1 MAPDIDL
8 SATSTEEG
16 SCLLLTEAASA
27 LTKNLLKSSSKLSCA
42 FGTNSELAAAQA
54 KVAALSGAARGKEFQ
69 LGKKNPAAL
78 MDERSSAMF
87 VIHLP
92 ACPLPSPSSP
102 GSVWG
107 LHYNYTSPVKVL
119 VWCISGRYPRWP
131 QISAWQCRWRG
142 NRGTK
147 DC

>member
-1 MAPDIDL
+1 MAPDTDL
-8 SATSTEEG
+8 SAASTEEG

-54 KVAALSGAARGKEFQ
+54 KVAALSGAAKGKEFQ
-69 LGKKNPAAL
+69 LGKKTAAL
-78 MDERSSAMF
+78 MDERSTAMF

-102 GSVWG
+102 GSV
-107 LHYNYTSPVKVL
+107 
-119 VWCISGRYPRWP
+119 
-131 QISAWQCRWRG
+131 
-142 NRGTK
+142 
-147 DC
+147 

>member
-54 KVAALSGAARGKEFQ
+54 KVAALSGAAREKEFQ
-69 LGKKNPAAL
+69 LGKKNCCS
-78 MDERSSAMF
+78 D
-87 VIHLP
+87 
-92 ACPLPSPSSP
+92 
-102 GSVWG
+102 G
-107 LHYNYTSPVKVL
+107 
-119 VWCISGRYPRWP
+119 
-131 QISAWQCRWRG
+131 
-142 NRGTK
+142 
-147 DC
+147 